1 MCIRDRE
8 IRWPNVLRV
17 DPVVRPVLAVRWDE
31 VEALQLKPEDTPISA
46 EIAPALGGATDWSK
60 IHVIDLELLPEQF
73 RLQRLIFV
81 AARKAYEQMQEK
93 FSGGREYLVYQLI
106 RLVEE
111 FIDSDKLEIPS
122 LFHQEPLRR
131 RILLTLNV
139 NRIVEYL
146 LRYVYEQ
153 NTERVEL
160 IFDEDAPIGSTRYM
174 RTWYTTKPNL
184 PTVRSQISHVVG
196 DSAWEG
202 HAANVFET
210 SNNVVSYVKNDHLGF
225 QIYYMWNGSRRR
237 FLPDFLVRLKNGKTL
252 VLEIKGVDDDQ
263 NRAKRAALATWVQ
276 GVNQK
281 GGFGVWTQAVAF
293 APSQIPDLLGHAM

>member
-1 MCIRDRE
+1 MQSFNLV
-8 IRWPNVLRV
+8 NVIIIAGAAVALILGA
-17 DPVVRPVLAVRWDE
+17 VLHKR
-31 VEALQLKPEDTPISA
+31 ALKKS
-46 EIAPALGGATDWSK
+46 
-60 IHVIDLELLPEQF
+60 
-73 RLQRLIFV
+73 LI
-81 AARKAYEQMQEK
+81 E
-93 FSGGREYLVYQLI
+93 
-106 RLVEE
+106 
-111 FIDSDKLEIPS
+111 SDKLLIPS
-122 LFHQEPLRR
+122 LFHQEPLRK

-202 HAANVFET
+202 HAANVLET

-263 NRAKRAALATWVQ
+263 NRAKRAALGAWVQ

-281 GGFGVWTQAVAF
+281 GGFGVWTHAVAF
-293 APSQIPDLLGHAM
+293 APSQIADLVAEAAK